1 MARRNLNSPS
11 TVAGDA
17 SARRRGAGGARHEA
31 SDRVH
36 LRADGRVIEGW
47 TLNASR
53 GGVRVILEEL
63 LELGA
68 VYELSLGD
76 VVPPLW
82 RQGKVVWVQDEADG
96 QICGVKFLDS
106 EEPVPPP
113 SSVANEP
120 PKER

>member
-1 MARRNLNSPS
+1 M
-11 TVAGDA
+11 
-17 SARRRGAGGARHEA
+17 
-31 SDRVH
+31 H